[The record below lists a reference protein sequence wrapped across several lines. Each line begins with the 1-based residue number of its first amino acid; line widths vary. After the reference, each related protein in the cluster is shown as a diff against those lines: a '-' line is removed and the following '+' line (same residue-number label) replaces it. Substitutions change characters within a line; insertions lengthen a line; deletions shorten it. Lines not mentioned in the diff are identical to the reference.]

1 MPPGPRNERRA
12 DALSTERIVAAA
24 VEILDAEGEA
34 GLTFR
39 ALAAR
44 LSTGAGAIYHHVANK
59 TELLS
64 AATEH
69 VITDVVT
76 DTADDRP
83 AEAIR
88 RISLGVFDA
97 IDAHPWV
104 GTHLSREPW
113 QTAMLRIWE
122 GLGGRLPALG
132 VPEHHRFDAAS
143 AIVSYVLGV
152 AGQNAANAR
161 RDFGDV
167 TDRSHVLGAVADRW
181 AAMDDDEF
189 PFVRYLSTR
198 LRDHDD
204 REQFLAGV
212 DIFLA
217 GIAAEDDR

>member
-1 MPPGPRNERRA
+1 MAPGTRNDRRA

-24 VEILDAEGEA
+24 VEILDSEGDA

-44 LSTGAGAIYHHVANK
+44 LSTGAGAIYHHVTNK

-69 VITDVVT
+69 VIADAVT
-76 DTADDRP
+76 DAKADRP
-83 AEAIR
+83 ADAIR
-88 RISLGVFDA
+88 EIALGIFDA
-97 IDAHPWV
+97 IDAHPWA

-122 GLGGRLPALG
+122 ALGGRLPALG
-132 VPEHHRFDAAS
+132 VSESRRFDAAS

-161 RDFGDV
+161 RDFGGA
-167 TDRSHVLGAVADRW
+167 TDRSDVLGAVADRW
-181 AAMDDDEF
+181 AELDDAEF
-189 PFVRYLSTR
+189 PFVRHLSSGV
-198 LRDHDD
+198 RDHDD

-217 GIAAEDDR
+217 GIAAGR

>member
-1 MPPGPRNERRA
+1 MVRMAPGRRNERRA
-12 DALSTERIVAAA
+12 EALSTERIVAEA
-24 VEILDAEGEA
+24 VLILDAEGEA

-39 ALAAR
+39 TLAAR

-76 DTADDRP
+76 DTASGRP

-88 RISLGVFDA
+88 EISLGVFDA

-122 GLGGRLPALG
+122 ALGGRLPALG
-132 VPEHHRFDAAS
+132 VPEHQRFDAAS

-167 TDRSHVLGAVADRW
+167 TDRSVVLGAVADRW
-181 AAMDDDEF
+181 AALDDDF

-198 LRDHDD
+198 VRDHDD

-217 GIAAEDDR
+217 GVAAAR

>member
-1 MPPGPRNERRA
+1 MAAGQRNERRA
-12 DALSTERIVAAA
+12 DALSRERIVAES

-69 VITDVVT
+69 VIAGVVT
-76 DTADDRP
+76 DTGSEQP
-83 AEAIR
+83 AESIR
-88 RISLGVFDA
+88 EIALGVFDA

-122 GLGGRLPALG
+122 ALGGRLPALG
-132 VPEHHRFDAAS
+132 VPEQRRFDAAS
-143 AIVSYVLGV
+143 ALVSYVLGV

-161 RDFGDV
+161 RDFGGA
-167 TDRSHVLGAVADRW
+167 TDRSVVLGAVAVRW
-181 AAMDDDEF
+181 AEMDDREF
-189 PFVRYLSTR
+189 PFVRYLSSQV
-198 LRDHDD
+198 RDHDD

-217 GIAAEDDR
+217 GIATAG